1 MKERNLMEGIDRIK
15 KLSQE
20 TNDQNVKRV
29 AEYLVNREDLNE
41 RFLNQEKSLTS
52 MWDFIKKE
60 AQKKAENGC
69 AAIPDEEVY
78 SLAVHYW
85 DESNKDLGIKNQ
97 KSKIEENRTEHI
109 EKRSEAVEAPKHKDE
124 DIVMKYKGRDV
135 TYKEFMDKSYLKS

>member
-1 MKERNLMEGIDRIK
+1 MEGIDRIK

-20 TNDQNVKRV
+20 TEDKNIKRV
-29 AEYLVNREDLNE
+29 AEYLVNRDDLDDK
-41 RFLNQEKSLTS
+41 FLNQNKSLVD

-60 AQKKAENGC
+60 AHDKAENGC
-69 AAIPDEEVY
+69 AVIEDEEVY

-85 DESNKDLGIKNQ
+85 DESNKDLGIKNK
-97 KSKIEENRTEHI
+97 KSKTEETRAEHI
-109 EKRSEAVEAPKHKDE
+109 EDKSEPTEPPKHKDE

>member
-20 TNDQNVKRV
+20 TNDQNIKRV
-29 AEYLVNREDLNE
+29 AEYLINRDDLDDK
-41 RFLNQEKSLTS
+41 FLNQNKSLVD

-60 AQKKAENGC
+60 AMKRVKNGC
-69 AAIPDEEVY
+69 AVIPDEEVY

-109 EKRSEAVEAPKHKDE
+109 EKR
-124 DIVMKYKGRDV
+124 
-135 TYKEFMDKSYLKS
+135 